1 MNKDQVKGR
10 AEQAVGKV
18 KEVAGKTTGNK
29 TLEEKGR
36 LDEAAGKIRANYGD
50 LKSEVSKKD
59 SSGGA

>member
-18 KEVAGKTTGNK
+18 KEVTGKTTGNK

-50 LKSEVSKKD
+50 IKSEVNKD
-59 SSGGA
+59 RSEGA